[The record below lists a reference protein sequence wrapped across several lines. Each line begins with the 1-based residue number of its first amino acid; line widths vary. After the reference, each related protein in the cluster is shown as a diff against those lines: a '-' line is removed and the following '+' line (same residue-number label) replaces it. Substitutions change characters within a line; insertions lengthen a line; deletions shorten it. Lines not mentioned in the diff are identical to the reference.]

1 MLDIAL
7 RLAAQFAP
15 GLIRRLAGPRAGDV
29 ADQILNMG
37 RAITGATTPEEVE
50 AALNA
55 SVEHA
60 AQFRSQ
66 AAQLDM
72 ELEQAYLADRQD
84 ARSMRLELAKM
95 GRTDWMMYGVGGV
108 VVIGFVSTVLTAFL
122 VGGLSD
128 SQQNLVFSLAGLLGA
143 MSSQVVSYFFGSSRG
158 SSNKTML
165 MSLQDR
171 PDAP

>member
-15 GLIRRLAGPRAGDV
+15 GLVRRLVGPRAGDV
-29 ADQILNMG
+29 AEQIFNMG
-37 RAITGATTPEEVE
+37 RSITGATSPEEIE
-50 AALNA
+50 AALSA

-122 VGGLSD
+122 VGGLSE